1 MIVCYPLG
9 EIVPYTPRAG
19 GRASP
24 PAVGSPIFSRRRFLG
39 LLAGGLAAACGVP
52 STTPSGITGSAG
64 ARSGREVVVA
74 VPAEP
79 RTLVPSVAGM
89 PGGPAE
95 HLFELVHQSLMTF
108 DDQAQPI
115 PRVASAL
122 PSLDDGT
129 WRIFADGTMETVWQL
144 RDDVVWHDGRPFTA
158 EDVIFSWNVFNDT
171 SLPIAT
177 RRVARLIDGMTAPDA
192 NTVVM
197 HWRSRYA
204 FADQISGL
212 DLTLLPAH
220 LLQTSFD
227 LRREQFAGHPYWR
240 SEFVGLGPYRVERW
254 PPGSSIELAAFDR
267 YFLGPP
273 RVDEVSVRF
282 LPDDSTTM
290 AAVLGGNIDIVL
302 PRRAAHGVIQSV
314 RERWTSDG
322 AGVLSILPGFSWMY
336 LSPQFSG
343 PQPEELRDIRI
354 RMALAHAID
363 RAAVAEA
370 TIGDRSLASDLWIPV
385 SDPRYRAIAGDA
397 PHYEFSPERARDL
410 FRDAGWRRETSD
422 DVLVKQGHRFEVELT
437 TTTGSERVSALVAES
452 WRNVGIA
459 VKETVLALGA
469 VTDRQSRAGFSGVE
483 LANGVPNL
491 ALLDGRLQS
500 ANMPGPENG
509 FVGANRGHYASREL
523 DALFDKLWVSLER
536 SEQESVERD
545 IARHVLTELPIIG
558 LFFYPAMAMVR
569 REVHNTRVP
578 RTVSPVGRL
587 SMTWNAHEW
596 EKG

>member
-1 MIVCYPLG
+1 
-9 EIVPYTPRAG
+9 
-19 GRASP
+19 
-24 PAVGSPIFSRRRFLG
+24 
-39 LLAGGLAAACGVP
+39 
-52 STTPSGITGSAG
+52 
-64 ARSGREVVVA
+64 
-74 VPAEP
+74 
-79 RTLVPSVAGM
+79 M

-108 DDQAQPI
+108 DDQAQPV
-115 PRVASAL
+115 PRVAIAL

-129 WRIFADGTMETVWQL
+129 WRVFADGTMETVWRL
-144 RDDVVWHDGRPFTA
+144 RDNVVWHDGKPFTA
-158 EDVIFSWNVFNDT
+158 DDVIFSWNVFNDT
-171 SLPIAT
+171 ALPIAT

-204 FADQISGL
+204 FADQISGF

-220 LLQTSFD
+220 VLQTAFD

-267 YFLGPP
+267 YFLGRPGI
-273 RVDEVSVRF
+273 DEVSVRF
-282 LPDDSTTM
+282 LPDDSATM
-290 AAVLGGNIDIVL
+290 AAVLGGNLDVVL

-314 RERWTSDG
+314 RERWTNDG
-322 AGVLSILPGFSWMY
+322 AGVLSVLPGFSWMY

-343 PQPEELRDIRI
+343 PQPEELQDIRI

-385 SDPRYRAIAGDA
+385 SDPRYRSIAGDA
-397 PHYEFSPERARDL
+397 PHYEFSAERARDL

-422 DVLVKQGHRFEVELT
+422 DVLVKQGRRFEVELT

-469 VTDRQSRAGFSGVE
+469 VTDRQSRAGFPGVE
-483 LANGVPNL
+483 LASGVPNL
-491 ALLDGRLQS
+491 ALLDGRLHS
-500 ANMPGPENG
+500 SNMPGPENG

-536 SEQESVERD
+536 SERESVERD

-569 REVHNTRVP
+569 REVRNTRVP

-587 SMTWNAHEW
+587 SMSWNAHEW